1 MTLLST
7 RGRNICLCGGKKRKK
22 SLLKVYTMRTLDLS
36 ALWLPCFPR
45 TVIYPSYFTLNYP
58 SDGTNEMWPV
68 AGRKK
73 KKKTLGGKTTDI
85 FLFLDAINNDLYSF
99 WGDQQRET
107 PAVQYSHIINRFSL
121 TVWRWKTNPHVKQG
135 NCKKKNINYTPA
147 KSFCEMSKTSL
158 VLSKSDLKWIYFSFS
173 YWNS

>member
-1 MTLLST
+1 MWPYYRREVAISAFAE
-7 RGRNICLCGGKKRKK
+7 GKKERNRCSK
-22 SLLKVYTMRTLDLS
+22 
-36 ALWLPCFPR
+36 
-45 TVIYPSYFTLNYP
+45 FTLWERWISQRCDYHAFHALSFTLHISLWITP
-58 SDGTNEMWPV
+58 LMGLMKCGLWQGE
-68 AGRKK
+68 